1 MINVVHM
8 NDSFTELIM
17 DKFVKDLL
25 TEDVLIEVANRYNV
39 NKENLYFVGVLK
51 TLYMVMTA
59 TINRIS
65 SEYLIAVIAI

>member
-8 NDSFTELIM
+8 NDSFTGVNN

-51 TLYMVMTA
+51 FYIWL
-59 TINRIS
+59 
-65 SEYLIAVIAI
+65 